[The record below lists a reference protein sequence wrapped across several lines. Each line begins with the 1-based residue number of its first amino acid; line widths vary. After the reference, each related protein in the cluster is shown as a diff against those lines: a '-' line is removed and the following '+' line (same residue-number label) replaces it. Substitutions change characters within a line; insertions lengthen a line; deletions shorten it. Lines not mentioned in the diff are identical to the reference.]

1 MTDHSFLHFPSNIVR
16 IFLSNLTNQT
26 VSLRLKSWMSED
38 DTIDIPIGFSS
49 VCLCA
54 KSYLGFPRADN
65 FYNGVSLGTNQ
76 SELLFKLTDIE
87 KANENVACVLITYR
101 LTPPKLSQLTTYYF
115 RALVQNHKEL
125 NFDLLTT
132 EIPQTLI
139 RDICVPHVQLT
150 SNAFLNFRPEPFKRC
165 KCGFSYNFK
174 EHYFTKACKHYEK
187 GELRFKN
194 NTYSERFVYKQDR
207 IIW

>member
-38 DTIDIPIGFSS
+38 DTIDVPIGFSS

-54 KSYLGFPRADN
+54 KSYLGFPRVDN

-115 RALVQNHKEL
+115 RALVQNHNEL
-125 NFDLLTT
+125 NFDLLTA
-132 EIPQTLI
+132 EIPQTLK
-139 RDICVPHVQLT
+139 RDICAPHVHLT
-150 SNAFLNFRPEPFKRC
+150 SNTFKSNTFKRC

-174 EHYFTKACKHYEK
+174 EHCFTKVCKHYEK

-194 NTYSERFVYKQDR
+194 NRYSERFVYKQDR
-207 IIW
+207 FLW